1 MAVDSAYFVYR
12 MFGFILLFTFLH
24 LTKMS
29 RRVKSTAFL
38 YAQMKRRDHYVSG
51 NHQKFRITC
60 TLQRDRKRV
69 LG

>member
-51 NHQKFRITC
+51 NH
-60 TLQRDRKRV
+60 
-69 LG
+69 